1 MIGTKKIVV
10 SLLLEGNK
18 HEVGELV
25 LSNGKI
31 YFKYLADYLRTGF
44 NLSPFKLPFTGEI
57 VSADKEPFD
66 GLFGVFNDSLPDGW
80 GRLLLDRSL
89 TAKGINIAEITPLD
103 RLAFVGSTGMGAL
116 VYEPEIEQEKNTG
129 NLPELDILA
138 KEMDLVLQGTS
149 SEIIEELFLLGGS
162 SGGARP
168 KIFVG
173 YNPQTEDLVHGT
185 NDIPEAY
192 EDWLIKFPS
201 SADNPEIAA
210 IEYAYHQMA
219 LLAGI
224 NMSEC
229 KLFKGKSGKV
239 YFGTKRFDREAGKR
253 LHIHTASGIMHD
265 NFKMSSMDYGHLM
278 DCAFRLEKHVKA
290 YEKVFRLAAFNVYAH
305 NQDDHS
311 KNFSFLMNA
320 KGEWQFAPAYDLTF
334 SYTGYG
340 FHSTMVAGESQN
352 PGRNDLMKLAGHF
365 GVKNAGTIIEE
376 VQEAIRGWKTIA
388 KECEVS
394 KINIQNI
401 QKTQDK
407 LID

>member
-1 MIGTKKIVV
+1 MTGTRKIFV
-10 SLLLEGNK
+10 SLSLEGNK
-18 HEVGELV
+18 YEVGELV
-25 LSNGKI
+25 LSNVRI
-31 YFKYLADYLRTGF
+31 YFKYLADYLQNGF
-44 NLSPFKLPFTGEI
+44 NLSPIKLPFTGEI
-57 VSADKEPFD
+57 VSADREPFD

-89 TAKGINIAEITPLD
+89 SAKGINIADITPLD

-116 VYEPEIEQEKNTG
+116 VYEPEIEQGKNSGTI
-129 NLPELDILA
+129 PELDVLA
-138 KEMDLVLQGTS
+138 QEMNQVLKGTS

-173 YNPQTEDLVHGT
+173 YNPHTEDLVHGT
-185 NDIPEAY
+185 NNLPESY
-192 EDWLIKFPS
+192 EDWIIKFPS
-201 SADNPEIAA
+201 SSDNPEIAS

-219 LLAGI
+219 LKAGI
-224 NMSEC
+224 NMSKC
-229 KLFKGKSGKV
+229 RLFKGKSGKV

-253 LHIHTASGIMHD
+253 LHIQTASGIMHD
-265 NFKMSSMDYGHLM
+265 NFRTSTMDYGHLM

-320 KGEWQFAPAYDLTF
+320 KGEWLFAPAYDLTF

-340 FHSTMVAGESQN
+340 FHSTMIAGESQN
-352 PGRNDLMKLAGHF
+352 PGRKDLMKLADHF
-365 GVKNAGTIIEE
+365 GIRNAGTIIEE
-376 VQEAIRGWKTIA
+376 VQNAIRGWETIA
-388 KECEVS
+388 NECGVS

-401 QKTQDK
+401 QKALDK
-407 LID
+407 LSD

>member
-1 MIGTKKIVV
+1 MIGTRKIIV
-10 SLLLEGNK
+10 SLLLERNK
-18 HEVGELV
+18 YEVGELV

-31 YFKYLADYLRTGF
+31 YFKYRADYLRNGF
-44 NLSPFKLPFTGEI
+44 NLSPLKLSFTGEI
-57 VSADKEPFD
+57 VSADREPFD

-89 TAKGINIAEITPLD
+89 TAKGINIADITPLD

-116 VYEPEIEQEKNTG
+116 VYEPEIEQDKNTG
-129 NLPELDILA
+129 KLPGLDILA
-138 KEMDLVLQGTS
+138 KEMIHVLQGTS

-162 SGGARP
+162 SGGTRP

-173 YNPQTEDLVHGT
+173 YNPHTEDMVNGT
-185 NDIPEAY
+185 NNIPEGY
-192 EDWLIKFPS
+192 EDWLVKFPS
-201 SADNPEIAA
+201 SSDNPEIAT

-219 LLAGI
+219 LQAGI
-224 NMSEC
+224 TMSKC
-229 KLFKGKSGKV
+229 RLFKGRSGKV

-253 LHIHTASGIMHD
+253 LHIQTASGIMHD
-265 NFKMSSMDYGHLM
+265 NFRMSTMDYGHLM

-320 KGEWQFAPAYDLTF
+320 KGEWLFAPAYDLTF

-340 FHSTMVAGESQN
+340 FHSTMIAGESQN
-352 PGRNDLMKLAGHF
+352 PGRKDLMKLADHF
-365 GVKNAGTIIEE
+365 GVRNAATIIEE
-376 VQEAIRGWKTIA
+376 VQEAIHSWKTVA
-388 KECEVS
+388 RDSGVS
-394 KINIQNI
+394 KMNIQNI
-401 QKTQDK
+401 QKALDK
-407 LID
+407 LSD